1 MATDPKRKNLF
12 LQGHGEFGRRRS
24 QLVEGKRMENW
35 GVEDGNL
42 EEFPLTNS
50 LKNPPIFVILMNFPQ
65 FFVESSSPIYAISRF
80 DFSG

>member
-12 LQGHGEFGRRRS
+12 LQGHGEFGRRHQI

-35 GVEDGNL
+35 EVEDGSF

-50 LKNPPIFVILMNFPQ
+50 LKNPQ
-65 FFVESSSPIYAISRF
+65 FL
-80 DFSG
+80 